1 MAFNFVFISDKNK
14 FLDRSVPGA
23 KPMTLEQFKNH
34 LKLIDDKYQ
43 NDEKALNEM
52 VASTM
57 TIGAVSS
64 DDLKA
69 EREARKQKKPS
80 VSFAAIWE
88 DMRALVPLYK
98 RTNRNG
104 QSQIF
109 FVAENNE
116 VSKIDYTDNDTLV
129 DALMHRKETFRQL
142 REYYNTSPMLEEL
155 RDKLGLKPFLIRML
169 TEHMMVD
176 ERHLFDEDPL
186 QISWEAEDYA
196 YKKMDIGLLEPG
208 ETPTW
213 DEFTARLDYPGVFM
227 AWVWSIFEPTNNI
240 RQVLW
245 LRGAGNDGKSSVQK
259 AIEQVIGR
267 DYCYSM
273 KPGDEVQQWFQKN
286 VFGKVLVN
294 YADCRNQF
302 LIQNDNIKQL
312 TGGDTTSI
320 EGKGENSFTGKIYSK
335 LLVTSNFHPKINP
348 ENQAQM
354 TRLIKIEVSPQAEV
368 KKDAGFELR
377 LQAEIYAFLYKCRD
391 AFEALISKGYE
402 KLLLPDELVER
413 MKIDCAS
420 YTYLNV
426 QDFVQ
431 DHIVF
436 GPNELCNPADLNR
449 ISKEYFLNEKNV
461 SMEQCKH
468 HTSELEAKLHA
479 MGCIMLR
486 HGEDD
491 AQITMWQGFR
501 LNADENKLK
510 IVK

>member
-1 MAFNFVFISDKNK
+1 MSYTFVYIYDKSKFADKSGGRRGLMSLDAFK
-14 FLDRSVPGA
+14 
-23 KPMTLEQFKNH
+23 QH

-43 NDEKALNEM
+43 DAQILDDMVRHTMEYGRMSHDELKQEQQ
-52 VASTM
+52 ASKP
-57 TIGAVSS
+57 A
-64 DDLKA
+64 
-69 EREARKQKKPS
+69 KKPAT
-80 VSFAAIWE
+80 SFTAIWE
-88 DMRALVPLYK
+88 DMRGLVPLYK
-98 RTNRNG
+98 RTNKNG

-116 VSKIDYTDNDTLV
+116 VSKIDYTDSEALV
-129 DALMHRKETFRQL
+129 DALMHRKETFKQL
-142 REYYNTSPMLEEL
+142 REYYNTSALLEDL
-155 RDKLGLKPFLIRML
+155 REKMGLKPFLIKML
-169 TEHMMVD
+169 TEYMMVD

-196 YKKMDIGLLEPG
+196 YKKMDLGLLEPG
-208 ETPTW
+208 DTPTW
-213 DEFTARLDYPGVFM
+213 DEFLARLDHPAVFM

-273 KPGDEVQQWFQKN
+273 KPGDELQQWFQKN

-302 LIQNDNIKQL
+302 LIANDNIKQL

-354 TRLIKIEVSPQAEV
+354 SRLIKIEVAPQVEA
-368 KKDAGFELR
+368 KKDSGFETR

-391 AFEALISKGYE
+391 AFEVLISRGYERLDLPQALI
-402 KLLLPDELVER
+402 DR

-431 DHIVF
+431 DYIEF
-436 GPNELCNPADLNR
+436 GQNELCNPADLNR
-449 ISKEYFLNEKNV
+449 ISKDYFLNDKNI
-461 SMEQCKH
+461 SMEQYKH
-468 HTSELEAKLHA
+468 HANELEAKLHA

-486 HGEDD
+486 HGDD
-491 AQITMWQGFR
+491 DGQITMWQGF
-501 LNADENKLK
+501 KLK
-510 IVK
+510 QLTKLKAVK